1 MLENS
6 LLCSVPVPE
15 AAACAQA
22 AQNRQ
27 QEGKSNLWKH
37 QPHNYEQQ
45 SQGWSLQPRATATD
59 KLSRVQGQSWTVLLH
74 PELVAGEEGTG
85 ATDRGCG
92 NRNRHLLSTTAAAEL
107 VTTGQTQADAQDY
120 KRLLNPGL
128 QNSSDLPLR
137 PRGQQAYKYEFTSL
151 KQWQS

>member
-1 MLENS
+1 MSDKVRDGHSSPGQQPKINS
-6 LLCSVPVPE
+6 E
-15 AAACAQA
+15 
-22 AQNRQ
+22 
-27 QEGKSNLWKH
+27 E
-37 QPHNYEQQ
+37 
-45 SQGWSLQPRATATD
+45 
-59 KLSRVQGQSWTVLLH
+59 SRSQSWTVLLH

-128 QNSSDLPLR
+128 PDFKHKEISNSSPSPFLPG
-137 PRGQQAYKYEFTSL
+137 PTEYSQ
-151 KQWQS
+151 

>member
-1 MLENS
+1 MHRQHRTGSRKGRAICGSISPTIMSNKVRDGHSSPGQQPQINS
-6 LLCSVPVPE
+6 AE
-15 AAACAQA
+15 
-22 AQNRQ
+22 
-27 QEGKSNLWKH
+27 
-37 QPHNYEQQ
+37 
-45 SQGWSLQPRATATD
+45 
-59 KLSRVQGQSWTVLLH
+59 SRSQSWTVLLH

-85 ATDRGCG
+85 VTDRGCG

-128 QNSSDLPLR
+128 QDSSDLPLR